1 MYPVRRWEK
10 LCITHLSVWDHWH
23 ALFVPALSSVTIFVR
38 PCWKDPAWAHSL
50 CLMISFACVCCG
62 SEPQVFSMGR
72 HNPSPLH
79 PLAGRRKL
87 VIHAYTQTLQEITLD
102 FVSCFFQGQK
112 PGLTDVQAELDRMTR
127 KQDSMVSTNNVPP
140 PTENEAWRRQKQ
152 LHHPLHKHSG
162 RIHVHHKIDQIPK
175 VYQSAHTVA
184 PPKWVSD
191 AIRHFGFLVRWKE
204 DKWKC

>member
-1 MYPVRRWEK
+1 MHSSFQRWAVLPSLWGPAERILHEHIPVVWWLVLHVFAVAARRRSSAWDGVTSVHSIRLLAIENV
-10 LCITHLSVWDHWH
+10 LFMHTRRRYRRLLWTLSPV
-23 ALFVPALSSVTIFVR
+23 
-38 PCWKDPAWAHSL
+38 
-50 CLMISFACVCCG
+50 
-62 SEPQVFSMGR
+62 
-72 HNPSPLH
+72 
-79 PLAGRRKL
+79 
-87 VIHAYTQTLQEITLD
+87 
-102 FVSCFFQGQK
+102 FFQGQK

-140 PTENEAWRRQKQ
+140 PTENEAWRQQKQ

-162 RIHVHHKIDQIPK
+162 RIHVHRKIDQIPN
-175 VYQSAHTVA
+175 VYQSSHTVA